1 MSHEQCLVSSKPLS
15 GTELRPQLLGCSDVQ
30 PPFLKKFWGLSPPT
44 RARPPEASWTS
55 SRSTCSARM
64 CRGRSSCDITAVDST
79 RTFCS
84 VFGWR
89 PGAARKFFDCDQHRM
104 KPSQKQH
111 SAACG
116 ANPNT
121 SKRVSQI
128 LLYVWFCGFL
138 LQKLAGTSTI
148 LLYSHQT
155 KPPDLLQNETAWT
168 LWNPYLSSL
177 LVYDSENTCIPGH
190 YDTLTLLMMIA
201 AICCQ
206 SSTQKEEFRCCREA
220 SASSASSVS
229 FSSGPPENSASA
241 SASCVQKG
249 PSSKNHCK
257 GCFSTSESGTSRMN

>member
-55 SRSTCSARM
+55 SRSTCAARM

-89 PGAARKFFDCDQHRM
+89 PGAVRKCFDCDQHRM
-104 KPSQKQH
+104 RPSQKQH

-116 ANPNT
+116 ANP
-121 SKRVSQI
+121 KHQQRVSQI
-128 LLYVWFCGFL
+128 LLYVWFCDFF

-177 LVYDSENTCIPGH
+177 LVYDSENTCILGH
-190 YDTLTLLMMIA
+190 YDTLILMMPELYPK
-201 AICCQ
+201 
-206 SSTQKEEFRCCREA
+206 TEEFRCCLEA
-220 SASSASSVS
+220 SASSASAVS

-241 SASCVQKG
+241 SASCV
-249 PSSKNHCK
+249 
-257 GCFSTSESGTSRMN
+257 